1 MPLVRGHYPTINTE
15 WSVAGKPSGLYR
27 QNITRGDC
35 VTDNATGLTTQVM
48 LSAAVPLE
56 AGDTV
61 SNLSFCSGAT
71 AAGTPTNWWFALYDD
86 SATPALLAQTAD
98 QLTAAWAANTVKTL
112 ALASQIVV
120 PRQGIYY
127 AAIMVKATTVPSLV
141 GRATLAAATAAWLT
155 GEKTLAQSSG
165 SALTGTAPA
174 TVATPTATAF
184 VPRVV
189 LT

>member
-1 MPLVRGHYPTINTE
+1 MPLVRGHYPTINAE
-15 WSVAGKPSGLYR
+15 WSLAGKPAGQYR

-35 VTDNATGLTTQVM
+35 VTDNASALTTQVM
-48 LSAAVPLE
+48 LSAAVVLE
-56 AGDTV
+56 AGDTI
-61 SNLSFCSGAT
+61 SNISFMSGGT
-71 AAGTPTNWWFALYDD
+71 AAGTPTNWWFALFDD

-98 QLTAAWAANTVKTL
+98 QLTAAWAAHTVKTL
-112 ALASQIVV
+112 ALSSPVLV
-120 PRQGIYY
+120 PRQGVYY
-127 AAIMVKATTVPSLV
+127 AAAMVKATTVPSLI
-141 GRATLAAATAAWLT
+141 GRATQADATAAWLA

-174 TVATPTATAF
+174 TIATPTAVGF

>member
-1 MPLVRGHYPTINTE
+1 MPLVRGHYPTISTE
-15 WSVAGKPSGLYR
+15 WSLAGKPSGLYR

-35 VTDNATGLTTQVM
+35 ITDNATALTSQVM

-56 AGDTV
+56 AGDVV
-61 SNLSFCSGAT
+61 SNITFMSGAT
-71 AAGTPTNWWFALYDD
+71 AAGAPTNWWFALFDD
-86 SATPALLAQTAD
+86 QATPALLGQTAD
-98 QLTAAWAANTVKTL
+98 QLTAAWAAHTAKTL

-127 AAIMVKATTVPSLV
+127 AAAMVKATTVPSLI
-141 GRATLAAATAAWLT
+141 GRATLADATAAWLA

-174 TVATPTATAF
+174 TIATPTAVGF